1 MVILIGCQKDFDNEE
16 VVISDPYVQ
25 TRDSVV
31 HVGGYPADT
40 LNLYKEIIAKGV
52 AKAELNAAFRSFLLQ
67 EAKLQVG
74 QENVVLYGLVRDR
87 VITNGKT
94 FSQMIAD
101 GAAIAGVNRSAS
113 FFREDVLRAIPNL
126 AITVYTGPNDTPIS
140 EWSSMS
146 LLKVAFMTEE
156 AQGPDLVA
164 VRAFA
169 PLQSVSQSYWF
180 NNQDD
185 PQEPLLVVED
195 NTAFLSVKL
204 SNLRITNT
212 NQTIFQY
219 LVLDQCMELQEEI
232 EEEAANLDLIYP
244 DIFIGETFFLNP
256 DYEVALI
263 SLYALYEKYN
273 ELCGMDQG
281 DSDPLSG
288 DSCDRDSR
296 ENREEVFK
304 IQIDNYYLRRF
315 CKWTRSQCNIEAK
328 QSFAVYTGANMILNS
343 PPIKFI
349 NGDRSKMKQDKI
361 FNCNLPMYKW
371 EYLQGNHGDP
381 YSITFIGKHPRAGQ
395 KNTYSFSFPPKITF
409 KILGQE
415 VTFDGLLKVNSEYS
429 KTDEIL
435 GGDLIYYC
443 DPANGEGTK
452 YITGKMNFW
461 IKEQEN

>member
-1 MVILIGCQKDFDNEE
+1 MQ
-16 VVISDPYVQ
+16 S
-25 TRDSVV
+25 RDGVAQ
-31 HVGGYPADT
+31 GQQYPADT

-67 EAKLQVG
+67 QAKLQIG
-74 QENVVLYGLVRDR
+74 QENVVLYGLVRDQI
-87 VITNGKT
+87 ITDGKT

-101 GAAIAGVNRSAS
+101 GAVIAGINRPAS

-126 AITVYTGPNDTPIS
+126 AITVYTGPSDTPVS

-195 NTAFLSVKL
+195 NTAFLPVKL
-204 SNLRITNT
+204 STLRTTNT

-219 LVLDQCMELQEEI
+219 LVLDQCMELQEQI
-232 EEEAANLDLIYP
+232 EEEAANLDMIYP

-273 ELCGMDQG
+273 ELCGTDQG
-281 DSDPLSG
+281 DSDPSSG
-288 DSCDRDSR
+288 GSCHRDNR
-296 ENREEVFK
+296 ENREEIVK
-304 IQIDNYYLRRF
+304 IQVDNSYLRRF
-315 CKWTRSQCNIEAK
+315 CKWGRKKCSIEAK
-328 QSFAVYTGANMILNS
+328 QSFAVSAGANVILNS
-343 PPIKFI
+343 PPVKFI

-361 FNCNLPMYKW
+361 FKCNLPMYKW

-381 YSITFIGKHPRAGQ
+381 YSMFFIGKNPRVGQ
-395 KNTYSFSFPPKITF
+395 KNSYSFSFPPKITF

-415 VTFDGLLKVNSEYS
+415 VIFDALLKINSEYT
-429 KTDEIL
+429 KTDEVL